1 MIRYRGKW
9 CVARGL
15 AHEAC
20 ATARRCVGDK
30 YCTSAVGCVRV
41 LGSKRYA
48 ARCTLCIGGE
58 AVSDKLYVHTSI
70 YIYLYQLAIRG
81 HHARDGE
88 GGVYD
93 IHTAEGLCYPRRW
106 WSWIC
111 AQGDFRY
118 PYGGNRWE
126 EACSVVSKQRGV
138 AEAVTHSCTHGGR
151 CMLSMQVVMC
161 DM

>member
-9 CVARGL
+9 CVAKGL

-41 LGSKRYA
+41 LSSKRYA

-70 YIYLYQLAIRG
+70 YIYISLPSGGITRETGREGSMASIQRKVYAT
-81 HHARDGE
+81 HA
-88 GGVYD
+88 GGGLGYVRREIYD
-93 IHTAEGLCYPRRW
+93 IYTETRMG
-106 WSWIC
+106 
-111 AQGDFRY
+111 
-118 PYGGNRWE
+118 
-126 EACSVVSKQRGV
+126 RGV
-138 AEAVTHSCTHGGR
+138 FYRV
-151 CMLSMQVVMC
+151 
-161 DM
+161 